1 MLEGSEVSYLK
12 PRNFAACSCK
22 GLLQDCVC
30 EVEAVRTETDL
41 SLGRWRRREMG
52 LAIERLGL

>member
-22 GLLQDCVC
+22 GLLQDRVC
-30 EVEAVRTETDL
+30 EIEAVRTETDL

-52 LAIERLGL
+52 VGY